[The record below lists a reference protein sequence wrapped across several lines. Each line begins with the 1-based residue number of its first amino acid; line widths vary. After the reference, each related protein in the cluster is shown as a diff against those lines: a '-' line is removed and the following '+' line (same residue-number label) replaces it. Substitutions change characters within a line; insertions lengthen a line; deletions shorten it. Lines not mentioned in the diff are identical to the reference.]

1 MKKQRIIVVMDAMI
15 APIIQSNN
23 TKIIKMRKDSSSK
36 RNVNSILSP
45 PLKTLVTFSLGN
57 SENRLCIGYR
67 QFQLA

>member
-45 PLKTLVTFSLGN
+45 PPLKTLVTFSLGN
-57 SENRLCIGYR
+57 SENLLCI
-67 QFQLA
+67 